1 MGRVDWNE
9 LTLKPFVLQLVARL
23 SARVFVGPE
32 LCRNPE
38 WLEVSKNYAVDTFM
52 AARALRRYPF
62 FLRRLVHWFI
72 PECQRIRRDLREVRR
87 ILKPIIE
94 QRLERNRQA
103 EARGENVSKIE
114 DTIGWLHDGYR
125 EQGLKPDLA
134 TSQLGLAMA
143 AIHTTTELLTGC
155 LLDLFAAREILDD
168 VRDEMET
175 VLDGQSWN
183 KTTLYQLK
191 LLDSVLKESQRLHTR
206 DVGELIIVANVPMSI
221 RW

>member
-1 MGRVDWNE
+1 MRLEWKE

-23 SARVFVGPE
+23 SARVFVGLE

-38 WLEVSKNYAVDTFM
+38 WLEVSKNYAVNTFM

-62 FLRRLVHWFI
+62 FLRRLVHWFV
-72 PECQRIRRDLREVRR
+72 PECQRIRRDLREARR

-103 EARGENVSKIE
+103 AARGEHVSKIE
-114 DTIGWLHDGYR
+114 DTIGWLHDGYQ
-125 EQGLKPDLA
+125 EQGLAPDLA

-143 AIHTTTELLTGC
+143 AIHTTTELLTGS
-155 LLDLFAAREILDD
+155 LLDLFATPQILGD
-168 VRDEMET
+168 VRGEMRT
-175 VLDGQSWN
+175 VLDAQLWK

-206 DVGELIIVANVPMSI
+206 DVGELIH
-221 RW
+221 